1 MEITKVDLLTNK
13 TKMKKRQNF
22 LMLAAA
28 ALLASC
34 SQDDALQ
41 STVNNNEGLKPMT
54 ITASLP
60 TDGMQTSAAGDAAA
74 KRCYVQ
80 VLDADGNLLGGDNSN
95 VKPMTSATDGGFTTM
110 VYLKEGVQYDFLFWA
125 DTEDT
130 QAAAPTNLK
139 EVTYNTDGKTIAWA
153 RRIDNKAWD
162 EMGVEATLQHIVTR
176 VTVVNRGTA
185 LTVSDAWPL
194 TITLDNTY
202 NTYNVETEEA
212 TGNALGYPFQAVNR
226 NYDVNEEVGYFYVLG
241 NKQNQK
247 LTLFYDG
254 PLGNNPINIENVP
267 VLPNYHITLSGDI
280 KNSGLVE
287 GAVNATVED
296 EWGKDWTE
304 EFINE

>member
-1 MEITKVDLLTNK
+1 
-13 TKMKKRQNF
+13 
-22 LMLAAA
+22 MLAAA

-41 STVNNNEGLKPMT
+41 STVNTNEGLKPMT

-60 TDGMQTSAAGDAAA
+60 TDGMQTRAAGDAAVT
-74 KRCYVQ
+74 RCYVQ

-95 VKPMTSATDGGFTTM
+95 VKPMTSATDGGFITT

-139 EVTYNTDGKTIAWA
+139 EVTYNTEGKTIARA
-153 RRIDNKAWD
+153 GRIYNKAWD
-162 EMGVEATLQHIVTR
+162 EKGVETTLQHIVTR
-176 VTVVNRGTA
+176 VTVVNRDNA

-202 NTYNVETEEA
+202 NAYNVETREA
-212 TGNALGYPFQAVNR
+212 TGIAVGYAFRAVNGS
-226 NYDVNEEVGYFYVLG
+226 YDPNEEVGYFYVLG

-247 LTLFYDG
+247 LALSYAG
-254 PLGNNPINIENVP
+254 PLGNNPIYIENFP

-296 EWGKDWTE
+296 EWGKDWSVQ
-304 EFINE
+304 FIND

>member
-1 MEITKVDLLTNK
+1 MEITKVDLL
-13 TKMKKRQNF
+13 
-22 LMLAAA
+22 
-28 ALLASC
+28 
-34 SQDDALQ
+34 
-41 STVNNNEGLKPMT
+41 STVNTNEGLKPMT

-60 TDGMQTSAAGDAAA
+60 TDGMQTRAAGDAAVT
-74 KRCYVQ
+74 RCYVQ

-95 VKPMTSATDGGFTTM
+95 VKPMTSATDGGFITT

-139 EVTYNTDGKTIAWA
+139 EVTYNTEGKTIAWA
-153 RRIDNKAWD
+153 GRIDNKAWD
-162 EMGVEATLQHIVTR
+162 EKGVETTLQHIVTR
-176 VTVVNRGTA
+176 VNVVNRDNA

-202 NTYNVETEEA
+202 NAYNVETGEA
-212 TGNALGYPFQAVNR
+212 TGIAVGYAFRAVNGS
-226 NYDVNEEVGYFYVLG
+226 YDPNEEVGYFYVLG

-247 LTLFYDG
+247 LALSYAG
-254 PLGNNPINIENVP
+254 PLGNNPIYIENFP

-296 EWGKDWTE
+296 EWGKDWSVQ
-304 EFINE
+304 FIND

>member
-1 MEITKVDLLTNK
+1 
-13 TKMKKRQNF
+13 MKKRQNF

-41 STVNNNEGLKPMT
+41 STVNTNEGLKPMT

-60 TDGMQTSAAGDAAA
+60 TDGMQTRAAGDEAAT
-74 KRCYVQ
+74 RCYVQ

-95 VKPMTSATDGGFTTM
+95 VKPMTSATDGGFITT

-139 EVTYNTDGKTIAWA
+139 EVTYNTEGKTIAWA
-153 RRIDNKAWD
+153 GRIDNKAWD
-162 EMGVEATLQHIVTR
+162 EKGVETTLQHIVTR
-176 VTVVNRGTA
+176 VNVVNRDNA

-202 NTYNVETEEA
+202 NAYNVETGEA
-212 TGNALGYPFQAVNR
+212 TGIAVGYAFRAVNGS
-226 NYDVNEEVGYFYVLG
+226 YDPNEEVGYFYVLG

-247 LTLFYDG
+247 LALSYAG
-254 PLGNNPINIENVP
+254 PLGNNPIYIENFP

-296 EWGKDWTE
+296 EWGKDWSVQ
-304 EFINE
+304 FIND

>member
-1 MEITKVDLLTNK
+1 MNT
-13 TKMKKRQNF
+13 
-22 LMLAAA
+22 
-28 ALLASC
+28 
-34 SQDDALQ
+34 
-41 STVNNNEGLKPMT
+41 NEGLKPMT

-60 TDGMQTSAAGDAAA
+60 TDGMQTRAAGDAAVT
-74 KRCYVQ
+74 RCYVQ

-95 VKPMTSATDGGFTTM
+95 VKPMTSATDGGFTTT

-139 EVTYNTDGKTIAWA
+139 EVTYNTEGKTIAWA
-153 RRIDNKAWD
+153 GRIDNKAWD
-162 EMGVEATLQHIVTR
+162 EKGVETTLQHIVTR
-176 VTVVNRGTA
+176 VTVVNRDNA

-202 NTYNVETEEA
+202 NAYNVETREA
-212 TGNALGYPFQAVNR
+212 TGIAVGYAFRAVNGS
-226 NYDVNEEVGYFYVLG
+226 YDPNEEVGYFYVLG

-247 LTLFYDG
+247 LALSYAG
-254 PLGNNPINIENVP
+254 PLGNNPIYIENFP

-296 EWGKDWTE
+296 EWGKDWSVQ
-304 EFINE
+304 FIND

>member
-1 MEITKVDLLTNK
+1 
-13 TKMKKRQNF
+13 MKKRQNF

-41 STVNNNEGLKPMT
+41 STVNTNEGLKPMT

-60 TDGMQTSAAGDAAA
+60 TDGMQTRAAGDAAVT
-74 KRCYVQ
+74 RCYVQ

-95 VKPMTSATDGGFTTM
+95 VKPMTSATDGGFTTT

-139 EVTYNTDGKTIAWA
+139 EVTYNTEGKTIAWA
-153 RRIDNKAWD
+153 GRIDNKAWD
-162 EMGVEATLQHIVTR
+162 EKGVETTLQHIVTR
-176 VTVVNRGTA
+176 VTVVNRDNA

-202 NTYNVETEEA
+202 NAYNVETGEA
-212 TGNALGYPFQAVNR
+212 TGIAVGYAFRAVNGS
-226 NYDVNEEVGYFYVLG
+226 YDPNEEVGYFYVLG

-247 LTLFYDG
+247 LALSYAG
-254 PLGNNPINIENVP
+254 PLGNNPIYIENFP

-296 EWGKDWTE
+296 EWGKDWSVQ
-304 EFINE
+304 FIND

>member
-1 MEITKVDLLTNK
+1 
-13 TKMKKRQNF
+13 MKKRQNF

-41 STVNNNEGLKPMT
+41 STVNTNEGLKPMT

-60 TDGMQTSAAGDAAA
+60 TDGMQTRAAGDAAVT
-74 KRCYVQ
+74 RCYVQ

-95 VKPMTSATDGGFTTM
+95 VKPMTSATDGGFITT

-139 EVTYNTDGKTIAWA
+139 EVTYNTEGKTIAWA
-153 RRIDNKAWD
+153 GRIDNKAWD
-162 EMGVEATLQHIVTR
+162 EKGVETTLQHIVTR
-176 VTVVNRGTA
+176 VTVVNRDNA

-202 NTYNVETEEA
+202 NAYNVETGEA
-212 TGNALGYPFQAVNR
+212 TGIAVGYAFRAVNGS
-226 NYDVNEEVGYFYVLG
+226 YDPNEEVGYFYVLG

-247 LTLFYDG
+247 LALSYAG
-254 PLGNNPINIENVP
+254 PLGNNPIYIENFP

-296 EWGKDWTE
+296 EWGKDWSVQ
-304 EFINE
+304 FIND

>member
-1 MEITKVDLLTNK
+1 
-13 TKMKKRQNF
+13 
-22 LMLAAA
+22 MLGVAAM
-28 ALLASC
+28 LASC
-34 SQDDALQ
+34 SQEDALRD
-41 STVNNNEGLKPMT
+41 TVNDNEGLRPMT
-54 ITASLP
+54 ITATLP
-60 TDGMQTSAAGDAAA
+60 ADGMLSRVTDDAAVT
-74 KRCYVQ
+74 RCYVQ

-95 VKPMTSATDGGFTTM
+95 VKPMTSATDGGFTTT

-139 EVTYNTDGKTIAWA
+139 EVTYNTEGKNIAWA
-153 RRIDNKAWD
+153 GRIDNKAWD
-162 EMGVEATLQHIVTR
+162 EKGVETTLQHIVTR
-176 VTVVNRGTA
+176 VTVVNRDNA

-202 NTYNVETEEA
+202 NAYNVETREA
-212 TGNALGYPFQAVNR
+212 TGIAVGYAFRAVNGS
-226 NYDVNEEVGYFYVLG
+226 YDPNEEVGYFYVLG

-247 LTLFYDG
+247 LALSYAG
-254 PLGNNPINIENVP
+254 PLGNNPIYIENFP

-296 EWGKDWTE
+296 EWGKDWSVQ
-304 EFINE
+304 FIND